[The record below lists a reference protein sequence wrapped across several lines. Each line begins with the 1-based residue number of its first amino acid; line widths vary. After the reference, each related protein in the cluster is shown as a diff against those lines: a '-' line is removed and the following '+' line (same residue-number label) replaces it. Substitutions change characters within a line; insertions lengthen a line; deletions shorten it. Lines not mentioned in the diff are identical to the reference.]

1 MAYRFRLTFHHHS
14 TGLFRFEENSLPLV
28 MDDGTELTLVARDA
42 DELRNA
48 AKFHFDS
55 AGYPNEQKAR
65 EAGERLRSRLK
76 VINCALGLGMTI
88 PTVDGNSGF
97 VSEEIKEKA
106 QKSGG
111 VLLDTIVG
119 LKIYPDDGT
128 HLEFVSAGKIKAYP
142 SDPLYVLKGLK
153 QIWDIDIKYDDQAGD
168 ALEILSLATKETSP
182 KTKFL
187 TTYLAME
194 RLIET
199 EPRTDSAQ
207 LLIDNFIEQVK
218 KSHLKREEVD
228 SLVGSLGHLKRQ
240 SFSSAFSGF
249 AKRISNPKE
258 INGTPVQK
266 FVSECISARNRIA
279 HNATENEIL
288 DLNGLTKG
296 LREMVLGIIWTRNK
310 IPVFSIQVPADQ
322 VNIEEFEIKLL

>member
-1 MAYRFRLTFHHHS
+1 
-14 TGLFRFEENSLPLV
+14 

>member
-42 DELRNA
+42 KELQNA
-48 AKFHFDS
+48 TKFHFDS

-76 VINCALGLGMTI
+76 IINCTLGLGMTI
-88 PTVDGNSGF
+88 PTVDRSSGF
-97 VSEEIKEKA
+97 ISEEIKEKA

-111 VLLDTIVG
+111 VILDTIVG
-119 LKIYPDDGT
+119 LMVYPDDGT
-128 HLEFVSAGKIKAYP
+128 HFEFFSTGKIKAYP
-142 SDPLYVLKGLK
+142 SDPLYILKAL
-153 QIWDIDIKYDDQAGD
+153 QEIWDVDIKYDDQAGD
-168 ALEILSLATKETSP
+168 ALEILSLASREISP

-199 EPRTDSAQ
+199 KPRTDSAQ

-218 KSHLKREEVD
+218 KSLLKKEEID
-228 SLVGSLGHLKRQ
+228 SLVGSLGHLKEQ

-258 INGTPVQK
+258 INGMPIQK
-266 FVSECISARNRIA
+266 FVSACISARNRIA
-279 HNATENEIL
+279 HNTTEVETL
-288 DLNGLTKG
+288 DFNNLTKG

-310 IPVFSIQVPADQ
+310 IPSISIQVPADK
-322 VNIEEFEIKLL
+322 VDLEKFEIKLM